1 MKDYYFNAMYKYK
14 YTYRDIYL
22 LKFNFLRKITFI
34 LRKSQIRYLFSIIL
48 FILKIL
54 LYFYIQFELI
64 FLYFYRIHI
73 FIYYF
78 LKIKFFK
85 KEIIKS
91 FRMQIYLIITSF
103 DLKTIHESVIKQAFN
118 FAHLKKFQ
126 QPETWFLQFIKMS
139 GHFAPCKVKF
149 DIKPEIFDEEKIA
162 EPNQL
167 VH

>member
-91 FRMQIYLIITSF
+91 FRM
-103 DLKTIHESVIKQAFN
+103 
-118 FAHLKKFQ
+118 
-126 QPETWFLQFIKMS
+126 
-139 GHFAPCKVKF
+139 
-149 DIKPEIFDEEKIA
+149 
-162 EPNQL
+162 
-167 VH
+167 